1 MRTRTYYSGGLGL
14 SPYAVCRAML
24 GREDW
29 IRVHPDWWRIE
40 LVHSC
45 RGAIARACIALGL
58 GNGDEVLAPA
68 YHCGSEIDALIAHG
82 LDVKLYDV
90 ASDAQIDGNRILSAI
105 SSRTRAVFIVRFF
118 GRQSELLDVM
128 VECASRGIQVIED
141 CAHQLWNTGER
152 EHRMPAPDAIVYSL
166 TKHLPVPDGGVL
178 CLRERASNLPGLV
191 RPTRMSVVRGCLP
204 LFKRWMIRTIDN
216 TVIGEPAG
224 KCAGYTWR
232 PVSDSDLDR
241 GMPSGYFFRR
251 ATMSIAASGL
261 TCQVAARSVGSA
273 IVRARRA
280 NYEALAAALRGVA
293 AGARPLIPELPVDA
307 YPLVFPLIVDDSST
321 WAAALRARRVHA
333 IAWWRGEH
341 PAVDLESFP
350 IARRLKQSVIALP
363 VHQQLTVHHMQYMA
377 ECVRAV
383 AAGIKAP
390 TNSGDNRETANV
402 CHASA
407 PNVVA

>member
-1 MRTRTYYSGGLGL
+1 
-14 SPYAVCRAML
+14 ML
-24 GREDW
+24 GREGWTRD
-29 IRVHPDWWRIE
+29 HPDWWRIE
-40 LVHSC
+40 FVHSC
-45 RGAIARACIALGL
+45 RGAIARACTALGL

-82 LDVKLYDV
+82 LNVKLYDV
-90 ASDAQIDGNRILSAI
+90 TSDAQIDGDRILSAI
-105 SSRTRAVFIVRFF
+105 SSCTRAVFIVRFF
-118 GRQSELLDVM
+118 GIQSDLADVM
-128 VECASRGIQVIED
+128 EECAGRGIRVIED
-141 CAHQLWNTGER
+141 CAHQLWDSEER

-216 TVIGEPAG
+216 AVISEPAS
-224 KCAGYTWR
+224 KYARDTWR
-232 PVSDSDLDR
+232 PVSNSDSDR
-241 GMPSGYFFRR
+241 RMPSGYFFRR
-251 ATMSIAASGL
+251 ATMYTAASGL

-273 IVRARRA
+273 IASARRA
-280 NYEALAAALRGVA
+280 NYEALAAALQGVA
-293 AGARPLIPELPVDA
+293 AGARPLIPEPPVDA
-307 YPLVFPLIVDDSST
+307 CPPVFPLIVDDSST
-321 WAAALRARRVHA
+321 WAAALRARCVHA
-333 IAWWRGEH
+333 VAWWRGEH

-350 IARRLKQSVIALP
+350 IARWLKQSVLALP

-390 TNSGDNRETANV
+390 TASGDNRETANV
-402 CHASA
+402 SHERV
-407 PNVVA
+407 PKVVA